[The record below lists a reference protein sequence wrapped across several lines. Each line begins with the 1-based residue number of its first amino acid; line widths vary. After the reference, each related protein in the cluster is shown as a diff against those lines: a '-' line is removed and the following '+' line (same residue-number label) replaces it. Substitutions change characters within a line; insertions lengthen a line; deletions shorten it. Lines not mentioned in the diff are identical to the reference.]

1 MASTMGGQWLQPD
14 AVQTLIRAS
23 LSSPQ
28 RGLSLA
34 VKRCVK
40 ICNNIRWRI
49 SQLNSILPRLGRSPS
64 YLGTLGFGAPCSAN
78 YPYVRDSAG
87 DIYGTWGC
95 LSERTV
101 NNDFWGKSWGQRP
114 QKKNWK
120 DEQKKRESKILLH
133 KKQYKFYP
141 DSVWAQAKK
150 YKMFYAYDHCNC
162 STNKRERVE
171 TKKKEKKEKRI

>member
-1 MASTMGGQWLQPD
+1 MASESTMGGQWMQPD

-23 LSSPQ
+23 LSSPR

-34 VKRCVK
+34 VKRCEK

-95 LSERTV
+95 LSQRTV

-114 QKKNWK
+114 KKIFLK
-120 DEQKKRESKILLH
+120 GRAKKKRVQNFVTQETIQILPRFCLGAS
-133 KKQYKFYP
+133 Q
-141 DSVWAQAKK
+141 
-150 YKMFYAYDHCNC
+150 
-162 STNKRERVE
+162 E
-171 TKKKEKKEKRI
+171 I